1 MKESEASHL
10 VGEKGNGWVGG
21 LEGQGWDRT
30 TSSGSTAALS
40 SIHGHTS
47 YLFIC
52 LLGVNMTI
60 IGSKELSCKTN
71 FCAGSQKRVDDDQ
84 RQVGTLGKQIL

>member
-1 MKESEASHL
+1 MGSDHIQ
-10 VGEKGNGWVGG
+10 WV
-21 LEGQGWDRT
+21 D
-30 TSSGSTAALS
+30 SSAFQY
-40 SIHGHTS
+40 HGHTS

-84 RQVGTLGKQIL
+84 RQVGALGKQIL